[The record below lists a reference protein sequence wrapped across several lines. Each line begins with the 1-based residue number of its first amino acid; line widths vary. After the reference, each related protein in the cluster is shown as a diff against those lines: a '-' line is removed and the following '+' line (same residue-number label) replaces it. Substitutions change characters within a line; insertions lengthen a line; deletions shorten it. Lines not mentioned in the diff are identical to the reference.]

1 MSKKD
6 NQDDL
11 DFLEQMKGVKPLKT
25 KSRVI
30 LKKEPRHTP
39 GQHQRKLD
47 ATQMKNSA
55 DNPLSV
61 DHLEMV
67 NPEDIITFSRS
78 GLAHGVFKKLKQGAY
93 PIEAKLDLHHKT
105 VEQAREAVRKFVI
118 DCQRYDARTGIILHG
133 KGALSDPPAL
143 LKSFTNRWLKQIPE
157 VLAFHT
163 AKPYQGGAGAVYVLI
178 KKSENKKQSNREKYR

>member
-1 MSKKD
+1 MSNQD

-11 DFLEQMKGVKPLKT
+11 NFLEQMKGVKPLKT

-30 LKKEPRHTP
+30 IRKDSKTTP
-39 GQHQRKLD
+39 GQQQRKLD
-47 ATQMKNSA
+47 ATRMKNAA

-61 DHLEMV
+61 EHLELV
-67 NPEDIITFSRS
+67 NPEDVITFSRP

-93 PIEAKLDLHHKT
+93 PIEAKLDLHHRT
-105 VEQAREAVRKFVI
+105 VEQAREAVRNFIV
-118 DCQRYDARTGIILHG
+118 DCQKYDARTGIILHG
-133 KGALSDPPAL
+133 KGALGDPPAL

-163 AKPYQGGAGAVYVLI
+163 AKPNQGGAGAVYVLV